1 MKEPGGSARLPT
13 PFYLAV
19 GNRSSLLSTVSYPNG
34 AVADYRYDDARR
46 VTQVSNR
53 LNGAVASR
61 YDYTYDR
68 NGNRLSQQET
78 NGGAVETTTYVY
90 DNNDR
95 LTRADYSD
103 ATLDYGYDAA
113 YNRTGETAVEKAG
126 GTTVSSKTFS
136 YNNRNQVTSI
146 SDSANAANDT
156 TYSYD
161 ANGNQTV
168 KTRNGHTLTFV
179 YDVRDR
185 LVRVSQD
192 TTTLGQFR
200 YDHAG
205 MRIQKE
211 GAQGIVRYTYDD
223 GSVLLQTDDTG
234 ATLAKYDYG
243 PDRLLSLEQVTEGE
257 QFYHFDALGSVVN
270 LSRPDGSLQAR
281 YQYDAWGNERA
292 STGSSWNRF
301 AFTGHEKDEETGLYY
316 FKARFYDP
324 QVGRFLSQ
332 DGYLGETNTPP
343 SLHRYLYAYANPTVY
358 VDLYGYEATPWYH
371 QYVNEETDVWETKG
385 ETYDTGSDI
394 KDAYLATVDT
404 VNNVLKTAGN
414 EVMAITALPESSWAA
429 AKGWAQDRNVSLR
442 EATGDFDSTIGA
454 IPIVSA
460 IRPSNIPRM
469 LRQVFGKP
477 ARQAARLA
485 EEGRGGLK
493 AAGEVSDL
501 PPVPELR
508 KANSSITIEGS
519 KMGTVQVPAS
529 SQAHGQITGV
539 QKDKIRRV
547 SKRNDNVPK
556 KERASNRLLLGRQK
570 SVESRSA
577 KGRGLASSV
586 DSDDPKTIFKKN
598 YSDMRRAEEIEF
610 DLSGVPSNQSEIGSK
625 FEGGYSRAE
634 ELMIRSRQDLLK
646 KTDFIG
652 ER

>member
-1 MKEPGGSARLPT
+1 M
-13 PFYLAV
+13 
-19 GNRSSLLSTVSYPNG
+19 
-34 AVADYRYDDARR
+34 ADYRYDDARR

-68 NGNRLSQQET
+68 NGNRLSQQES
-78 NGGAVETTTYVY
+78 NGGGVETTTYVY

-95 LTRADYSD
+95 LTRADYPD
-103 ATLDYGYDAA
+103 ATLDYGYDAV
-113 YNRTGETAVEKAG
+113 YNRTSETAVEKVG

-168 KTRNGHTLTFV
+168 KTQNGSTLNFI

-192 TTTLGQFR
+192 TTTLGRFR

-243 PDRLLSLEQVTEGE
+243 PDRLLSLEQATEGE

-281 YQYDAWGNERA
+281 YQYDAWGNERTT
-292 STGSSWNRF
+292 TGSSWNRF

-324 QVGRFLSQ
+324 QLGRFLTQ
-332 DGYLGETNTPP
+332 DSYLGEAENAP

-358 VDLYGYEATPWYH
+358 TDPTGHVPVLDEWGEFHTDTAGELIEEAGNTDSKLAAVGLGVMAGAN
-371 QYVNEETDVWETKG
+371 YVVGGVVETVNFGLNIIGAESWLGEGAKERSTTELDQAFGAIYMAVEDPEGVGTAIAASVEETAMAAARGETKALAQTVAVGTSLVTARPNASVSSLATGTVNTVKNTAVGAGTVLKETGKAVKNTITEGMDSLLTSKNPMFKQMGAVGDLNKTSRGITNG
-385 ETYDTGSDI
+385 EVHASTPVGRTGSWTDTSQFTGNTVKSNRELNI
-394 KDAYLATVDT
+394 AGAEAGAPPVNTPAMIGGRYYSGHALDRMQRRGYVPSVVEDAIQNGTKVPSYGGASSYYSTSNNMTVIIND
-404 VNNVLKTAGN
+404 
-414 EVMAITALPESSWAA
+414 
-429 AKGWAQDRNVSLR
+429 
-442 EATGDFDSTIGA
+442 ATGKVVT
-454 IPIVSA
+454 V
-460 IRPSNIPRM
+460 
-469 LRQVFGKP
+469 
-477 ARQAARLA
+477 
-485 EEGRGGLK
+485 RGG
-493 AAGEVSDL
+493 
-501 PPVPELR
+501 R
-508 KANSSITIEGS
+508 
-519 KMGTVQVPAS
+519 
-529 SQAHGQITGV
+529 
-539 QKDKIRRV
+539 
-547 SKRNDNVPK
+547 
-556 KERASNRLLLGRQK
+556 
-570 SVESRSA
+570 
-577 KGRGLASSV
+577 
-586 DSDDPKTIFKKN
+586 
-598 YSDMRRAEEIEF
+598 
-610 DLSGVPSNQSEIGSK
+610 
-625 FEGGYSRAE
+625 
-634 ELMIRSRQDLLK
+634 
-646 KTDFIG
+646 
-652 ER
+652 